1 MLEVNGTVRKEKE
14 LKEMQIEKNKIKWP
28 ILGPYGLYSRD
39 TQNFYQKTSRNDKQ
53 IQQFGRIHNYLT
65 QFKSISI
72 RQQQTF
78 R

>member
-1 MLEVNGTVRKEKE
+1 VLEVNGTVRKEKE

-53 IQQFGRIHNYLT
+53 IQQRGAIQSQLVQITSFSMNH
-65 QFKSISI
+65 
-72 RQQQTF
+72 QQT
-78 R
+78 